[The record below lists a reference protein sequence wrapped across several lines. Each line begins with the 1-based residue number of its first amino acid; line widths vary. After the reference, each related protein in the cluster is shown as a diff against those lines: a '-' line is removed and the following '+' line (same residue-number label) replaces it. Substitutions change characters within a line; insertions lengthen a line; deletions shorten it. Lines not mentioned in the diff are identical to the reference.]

1 MGTVVEGPN
10 CPETCVLDSETN
22 STQELAQS
30 NSLAAGE
37 ELVTGSKVPS
47 HLLQLEIRTLVEFV
61 LHSFI
66 LVELFFVKKYLL
78 VGAYDMLWTGGSV
91 DQRCMYGYSSLYGKE
106 PMSSSTTN
114 SPHKSSMCFKTLF
127 FQPIKMFTLQFQCP
141 RAGGAWG
148 FLTLTTIKA
157 FLTTVSS
164 VQSCVQFF
172 SINKNLSLLSFQ

>member
-66 LVELFFVKKYLL
+66 LVELFFCKKIPLSRRVRY
-78 VGAYDMLWTGGSV
+78 VMDGWFSGSAMYVWIFFPLWERTYV
-91 DQRCMYGYSSLYGKE
+91 FLYNKF
-106 PMSSSTTN
+106 TTQKFHVLQD
-114 SPHKSSMCFKTLF
+114 SLF
-127 FQPIKMFTLQFQCP
+127 FSP
-141 RAGGAWG
+141 
-148 FLTLTTIKA
+148 
-157 FLTTVSS
+157 
-164 VQSCVQFF
+164 
-172 SINKNLSLLSFQ
+172 